1 MYLPLLLISLL
12 LIGGC
17 ASKDLSKLQKDNQAL
32 KKKVDDLEKEKATLS
47 RDLQMQKD
55 NFQASQKNISL
66 LQQKI
71 NSLEAELASL
81 RDESAGPKP
90 TVLMKTNKGEIVIE
104 LDHVNAPITV
114 ANFLQYTKDQFFD
127 GLVFHR
133 VISNFMI
140 QGGGF
145 DPELVQKKPLPPI
158 RNEAVNGLKNER
170 GTIAMARTGDPHSAT
185 SQFFINVKDNASLNY
200 RGGASPGYTVFG
212 KVIKGMDVVD
222 VIRAVKTTQKTLT
235 NLDGVEFDAPD
246 VPVDTVVI
254 ESVTVIKN

>member
-1 MYLPLLLISLL
+1 
-12 LIGGC
+12 
-17 ASKDLSKLQKDNQAL
+17 
-32 KKKVDDLEKEKATLS
+32 
-47 RDLQMQKD
+47 MQKD

-71 NSLEAELASL
+71 NTLETELASL
-81 RDESAGPKP
+81 RDQSAGPKP
-90 TVLMKTNKGEIVIE
+90 TVLIKTNKGEIVIE

-114 ANFLQYTKDQFFD
+114 ENFLQYTKDQFFD

-145 DPELVQKKPLPPI
+145 DQKLVQKKPLPPI

-185 SQFFINVKDNASLNY
+185 SQFFINVNDNASLNY
-200 RGGASPGYTVFG
+200 GSPVSPDGYAVFG
-212 KVIKGMDVVD
+212 QVVKGMDVVD
-222 VIRAVKTTQKTLT
+222 MIRAVKTTQKTLT
-235 NLDGVEFDAPD
+235 NPDGVEFDAPD

-254 ESVTVIKN
+254 ESVTVIKNGR